1 MSCLIPSS
9 VSRGM
14 GAQAHRGCSTCLREH
29 AVAGTVLAAQEQVG
43 VPDAEAA
50 AYLRGVAAGYA
61 QHADPQR
68 VESVRT
74 GPISHAV
81 PVRSTAQVLVD
92 VVAAAHSEFLLGQPL
107 APFRSC
113 WKLGSRMLVWGWFI
127 GLRGQP
133 TLAGGLPGRRSQM
146 RAKCSITGAV
156 HSGPVGH
163 GGREP
168 GVEGSQLV
176 DCCRDIPRTSAA
188 SAAEARGGSLGTA
201 HRSRFG
207 SHERFHRAPC
217 GRTLSSAHPG

>member
-43 VPDAEAA
+43 APDAEAA
-50 AYLRGVAAGYA
+50 AYLRGVAAGYP

-127 GLRGQP
+127 GLRGQ
-133 TLAGGLPGRRSQM
+133 
-146 RAKCSITGAV
+146 
-156 HSGPVGH
+156 

-207 SHERFHRAPC
+207 SHERFYRAPC

>member
-163 GGREP
+163 GAGNRVLKAANWWTVAGTSRGPRQHRRLRPVGEVWAQHIDLGSGRMS
-168 GVEGSQLV
+168 GS
-176 DCCRDIPRTSAA
+176 
-188 SAAEARGGSLGTA
+188 TA
-201 HRSRFG
+201 HPAV
-207 SHERFHRAPC
+207 EP
-217 GRTLSSAHPG
+217 